1 MDNTENVISIE
12 NLSFGYRQK
21 MVLEDIGLE
30 VPGGSIYGFLGP
42 NGAGKT
48 TTIKILLGLLRVSDN
63 HVRLFGKDINHHR
76 IEGLKLTGT
85 MVEDPSLYDHLNATE
100 NLRNNCIIRGVD
112 HKRIAEVLEQVGLT
126 ADAHRKI
133 RNYSSGMKQRL
144 ALAQALLPEPR
155 LLMLDEP
162 INGLD
167 PAGIIDIRNLLID
180 LNVNHGITIF
190 LSSHILTEIEK
201 LCSHVAVVHN
211 KHILYQGSM
220 EGLLTSNKNDVR
232 LIVETDQ
239 PEKTK
244 LLLGNL
250 YTIETSG
257 ANRIIVHLPYR
268 NASIQ
273 VAKMLVEAGIGILLL
288 QQDNHEL
295 EASFLELLKAN

>member
-1 MDNTENVISIE
+1 MTGENIISIE

-21 MVLEDIGLE
+21 MVLENIGLE
-30 VPGGSIYGFLGP
+30 VPEGSIYGFLGP

-48 TTIKILLGLLRVSDN
+48 TSIKILLGLLRVPDN
-63 HVRLFGKDINHHR
+63 RVSLFGKDINHHR
-76 IEGLKLTGT
+76 VEGLKLTGT

-112 HKRIAEVLEQVGLT
+112 RKRIAIVLEQVGLT
-126 ADAHRKI
+126 ADAHRKV
-133 RNYSSGMKQRL
+133 RTYSSGMKQRL
-144 ALAQALLPEPR
+144 ALAQALLPEPK

-167 PAGIIDIRNLLID
+167 PAGIIDIRNLLLD

-220 EGLLTSNKNDVR
+220 EGLLNSHRNGVR

-239 PEKTK
+239 PEKAK
-244 LLLGNL
+244 LLLEKE
-250 YTIETSG
+250 YIIETSG
-257 ANRIIVHLPYR
+257 ANKIIVHLPDR
-268 NASIQ
+268 NATIPL
-273 VAKMLVEAGIGILLL
+273 ARLLVEAGIGILMLHP
-288 QQDNHEL
+288 DNHEL
-295 EASFLELLKAN
+295 ETSFLELLKAH